1 MGNVNMYETNARI
14 RRLAL
19 VAGFCIAS
27 VTSIS
32 IAPIPVHADAVS
44 GAGNAETV
52 VRAMSRE
59 RSAMSEGGA
68 ARISQLSASLR
79 PKARGEVSVAT
90 RGVQPEV
97 TSVTSPSQPLD
108 RSSLD
113 ALPRATGDAEWH
125 CLAEAIYYESRG
137 EPLSGQIAVAEV
149 ILNRVQS
156 RQYPST
162 ICGVTRQGT
171 GSGRACQFSFAC
183 DGVPER
189 MASAQ
194 PRERAEKL
202 ARAMLD
208 GYPQTLTD
216 GALHFHATY
225 VSPRWARQMTRTAN
239 IGRHVFYRP
248 GTRTAQR

>member
-1 MGNVNMYETNARI
+1 MTESIARL

-19 VAGFCIAS
+19 AAAVCLVPAAS
-27 VTSIS
+27 VSL
-32 IAPIPVHADAVS
+32 APLPAY
-44 GAGNAETV
+44 AEMV
-52 VRAMSRE
+52 QDSESAESVMRAMSRE
-59 RSAMSEGGA
+59 RSAMNQGGA

-79 PKARGEVSVAT
+79 PMARGEVSVAS
-90 RGVQPEV
+90 RSVQPEA
-97 TSVTSPSQPLD
+97 SPDSPASQAID

-113 ALPRATGDAEWH
+113 SLPPATGDAEWQ
-125 CLAEAIYYESRG
+125 CLAEALYYESRG
-137 EPLSGQIAVAEV
+137 EPLPGQIAVAEV

-156 RQYPST
+156 RQYPNT
-162 ICGVTRQGT
+162 VCGVTRQGM
-171 GSGRACQFSFAC
+171 GSGRACQFSYAC

-189 MASAQ
+189 MASAK

-208 GYPQTLTD
+208 GHPRNLTD

-225 VSPRWARQMTRTAN
+225 VSPRWARQMTRTAA
-239 IGRHVFYRP
+239 IGQHVFYRP